1 VRKILVE
8 KNVLEKLIADNKR
21 LSEISKILNCAPGTV
36 KNYIKKYN
44 IIQPPGFC
52 SSSKKRGR
60 PKGIPWTQEQKE
72 KHSKIN
78 SGKGNPFYGKKH
90 NKKTKEKMSRNHAD
104 FNGDK
109 NPFRI
114 ASRKNPKLLKDLG
127 ERTKKQWAKLSKEEK
142 YNRTKQN
149 IFGDISKYH
158 WSRTMRN
165 AAFRGIDFDILPEDA
180 WELWVKQKGKCAL
193 SGVDLNLK
201 TCDEITASLDRMDSN
216 LGYLKNNIQWTHKDL
231 NQMKMILTNQ
241 QFIDWCIKIVNYQ
254 KKCGN
259 I

>member
-1 VRKILVE
+1 MRKILVE
-8 KNVLEKLIADNKR
+8 KNVLEQLILEHGNIIK
-21 LSEISKILNCAPGTV
+21 ITKILGCSEGTIV
-36 KNYIKKYN
+36 NYIKKYN
-44 IIQPPGFC
+44 LEKPPGFH
-52 SSSKKRGR
+52 SKGKKIGR
-60 PKGIPWTQEQKE
+60 PKGIPWTKEQK
-72 KHSKIN
+72 KQRSKIY
-78 SGKGNPFYGKKH
+78 SGKGNPFYNKKH
-90 NKKTKEKMSRNHAD
+90 NKQTKEKMSKNHAD

-127 ERTKKQWAKLSKEEK
+127 ERTKQQWAKLSKEEK

-149 IFGDISKYH
+149 IFGEISKYH

-180 WELWVKQKGKCAL
+180 WELWIKQKGKCAL

-201 TCDEITASLDRMDSN
+201 TCDEITASLDRINSN

-254 KKCGN
+254 KECGN